1 MTRTSIQQP
10 FLAVK
15 DGTPIGL
22 AETLFANLL
31 VTIAYAVTGFGGL
44 QLAFVGQAVTLFWPP
59 SGIAFAVIWLGGLR
73 LVPGVFLG
81 AVLLNLYALG
91 HIPLALLVAVG
102 NALPPVIATWVLRG
116 MIHRRRDPGEFWR
129 VLWFILTAL
138 GTTTISASIG
148 SLAALAVTPQDV
160 PWQAA
165 WLVWWMGDAMGVVIV
180 APPLLLWRRIVRAHF
195 SWRDLFDALAFGA
208 AGCGIVAGLLF
219 IRNPIWAVELCKL
232 FTLLLSLWAGARF
245 GLNGPAAMTFLMAL
259 GAVSATVLGVGPF
272 ARGDFY
278 DSFASVHSYLFA
290 EAIAGMLLAAS
301 LADLRRALV
310 AESQA
315 RQAAETAAEQRVR
328 LLTMIS
334 HDVRNPLGGIMGVL
348 QRLQRGT
355 LAPDQAR
362 LVDLASRAGGTL
374 TTLIN
379 DILDVARA
387 EADRIALQP
396 APFDPARSLSDLVEI
411 HRARA
416 DAKGLTLVLTAEGL
430 PAFIEGDRARFEQL
444 VGNLVSNAIA
454 YTPSGSVTVS
464 ASWRESLT
472 VAVVDTGP
480 GIDPERLA
488 GLFEAFSLS
497 PANSSAGLGLGL
509 HICRRL
515 AELMGGRIGYRPA
528 PGGGSIFEAELPLP
542 AIGRPAAVHVAQ
554 DPPQRVL
561 LIEDDD
567 IAREVTAALLQAL
580 GHRVVTASSS
590 AEARARVAAGRFDL
604 VLIDMQLGSESG
616 QALAAELAPL
626 LPGVLML
633 ALTADAL
640 AESRLMREPAGLAG
654 VLVKPLAVPRGL
666 AAAVAAA
673 VQTAERI
680 GAAA

>member
-1 MTRTSIQQP
+1 MTPASIQQP

-15 DGTPIGL
+15 ADTPIGL
-22 AETLFANLL
+22 AETVFANLL
-31 VTIAYAVTGFGGL
+31 VALAYAITGFAGL

-59 SGIAFAVIWLGGLR
+59 SGIAFAVIWMGGLR
-73 LVPGVFLG
+73 LVPGVFFG
-81 AVLLNLYALG
+81 AILLNLYALG
-91 HIPLALLVAVG
+91 DVPLALLVAIG
-102 NALPPVIATWVLRG
+102 NALPPVVATWTLRG

-138 GTTTISASIG
+138 GTTTISATIG

-195 SWRDLFDALAFGA
+195 TWRDLFDALAFGA

-301 LADLRRALV
+301 LADLRRAV
-310 AESQA
+310 AAESQA
-315 RQAAETAAEQRVR
+315 RLAAESAAEQRVR

-348 QRLQRGT
+348 QRLQRGA
-355 LAPDQAR
+355 LAPDQMR

-387 EADRIALQP
+387 DADRIALDP
-396 APFDPARSLSDLVEI
+396 APFDPRRSLSDLVEI

-416 DAKGLTLVLTAEGL
+416 DARGLALTLSAEAL
-430 PAFIEGDRARFEQL
+430 PAFVEGDRARFEQL
-444 VGNLVSNAIA
+444 IGNLISNAIA
-454 YTPSGSVTVS
+454 YTLVGGVTVQ
-464 ASWRESLT
+464 ARWHGSLT
-472 VAVVDTGP
+472 VAVIDTGP
-480 GIDPERLA
+480 GIEPGRLA

-497 PANSSAGLGLGL
+497 PGSSSAGLGLGL

-528 PGGGSIFEAELPLP
+528 PQGGSIFEAELPLP
-542 AIGRPAAVHVAQ
+542 AVGGPTALAPTQ

-567 IAREVTAALLQAL
+567 IAREVTAALLHSL
-580 GHRVVTASSS
+580 GHQVVTASNS
-590 AEARARVAAGRFDL
+590 AEARARVSDGRFDL
-604 VLIDMQLGSESG
+604 VLIDMQLGTESG
-616 QALAAELAPL
+616 QVLAAELAPL

-640 AESRLMREPAGLAG
+640 VEGRLSRDPAGLSG

-673 VQTAERI
+673 VQAR
-680 GAAA
+680 AAA